1 MGVSADPVE
10 RRARGGGHRNH
21 RQFHAELARSHA
33 GGAANSRRGC
43 SGDSAKFL
51 RMHGTVLASKVLLV
65 TIKEHAMSLKHYFQ
79 ISVLIFL
86 VVIAATRYFSVPAL
100 PFALI
105 LLTGETLLGFQVED
119 HKASRTL
126 KALFT
131 PAKPHHR

>member
-1 MGVSADPVE
+1 
-10 RRARGGGHRNH
+10 
-21 RQFHAELARSHA
+21 
-33 GGAANSRRGC
+33 
-43 SGDSAKFL
+43 
-51 RMHGTVLASKVLLV
+51 
-65 TIKEHAMSLKHYFQ
+65 MSLKHYFQ
-79 ISVLIFL
+79 ISVLVFL

-119 HKASRTL
+119 HKVSRTL